1 MLSWLRSINSQVET
15 KKVAGKAIMFFR
27 ISAAAIVACF
37 LIGGSA
43 QAQAQ
48 QIQAKQIQ
56 AKQIQAKQIQFRP
69 LTKLPD
75 PRGEFVRQCAPHMI
89 GRWAH
94 PEAVCGCL
102 HDHAA
107 AAVEDTDL
115 REALLRGIS
124 ETGVPTIETDWV
136 PPSKQSEIGATF
148 TKIASRPCNA
158 CSSRRNRLTH

>member
-1 MLSWLRSINSQVET
+1 
-15 KKVAGKAIMFFR
+15 MFFR
-27 ISAAAIVACF
+27 ISAAAIVAGF
-37 LIGGSA
+37 LIGGLAPA
-43 QAQAQ
+43 QAQQIQAQ

-56 AKQIQAKQIQFRP
+56 FRS
-69 LTKLPD
+69 LSKLPD

-94 PEAVCGCL
+94 PEAVCSCL

-148 TKIASRPCNA
+148 TKIAKPTLQCMFEPSN
-158 CSSRRNRLTH
+158 

>member
-1 MLSWLRSINSQVET
+1 MKMAEKARLFVRTSA
-15 KKVAGKAIMFFR
+15 VALVSVVILGNP
-27 ISAAAIVACF
+27 
-37 LIGGSA
+37 A
-43 QAQAQ
+43 QAQA
-48 QIQAKQIQ
+48 
-56 AKQIQAKQIQFRP
+56 RSP
-69 LTKLPD
+69 SRLPD
-75 PRGEFVRQCAPHMI
+75 SRADFVRVCAPHML

-136 PPSKQSEIGATF
+136 PPAKRSEIGATF
-148 TKIASRPCNA
+148 TKIAKPTLQCMFEPA
-158 CSSRRNRLTH
+158 T